1 MCIRDS
7 NICYVLGYVKK
18 PSTKVKIKLVSQDG
32 YTDISK
38 INRTAVKNMNVVA
51 KIFPTWKTKK
61 LKVNAKSGAISYDKW
76 LVKFKENQVFNAKL
90 QFTVGS
96 RKKKLTVYSKNSMAA
111 ITGLQATMDGV
122 KISWMANSYTSYCN
136 VYRRVKGT
144 KTWTYIAMLNTN
156 TAQSYNDIFANSGT
170 TYEYAVTAYDSKG
183 NCGEKVVGEVTTL
196 F

>member
-1 MCIRDS
+1 MPR
-7 NICYVLGYVKK
+7 
-18 PSTKVKIKLVSQDG
+18 
-32 YTDISK
+32 
-38 INRTAVKNMNVVA
+38 AV
-51 KIFPTWKTKK
+51 P
-61 LKVNAKSGAISYDKW
+61 YHKW

-111 ITGLQATMDGV
+111 ITGLQATTDGV

-136 VYRRVKGT
+136 VYRRVKGA